1 MGDICSAVCTS
12 TQRIFPVMIRDEQI
26 ARLMGAGALALLL
39 GALGFQ
45 YLAHLPPCEM
55 CHWQRWPHFAAAI
68 VGLIGTSVWK
78 WDTRLLA
85 AVTIAVI
92 AALGLLITGQM
103 QNVFF
108 VALAAIALIVVSFLN
123 QGPRVAAVM
132 AVLLVFASGLV
143 GAYQTGMQLGFLPGP
158 GACTVTH
165 AYVVGSG
172 APSPEISCNA
182 VTWSLFGLSLAAYN
196 ALISLALAATG
207 LLLLRRNHAA

>member
-1 MGDICSAVCTS
+1 
-12 TQRIFPVMIRDEQI
+12 MIRDEQI
-26 ARLMGAGALALLL
+26 ARLMGAGSAALLL

-55 CHWQRWPHFAAAI
+55 CHWQRWPYFAAAI
-68 VGLIGTSVWK
+68 IGLIGTSVWK

-92 AALGLLITGQM
+92 ATAGLLITGQM

-123 QGPRVAAVM
+123 QGARVLAVM
-132 AVLLVFASGLV
+132 TILLVFSSGLV
-143 GAYQTGMQLGFLPGP
+143 GAYQAGMQWGFLPGP
-158 GACTVTH
+158 SACTVTH
-165 AYVVGSG
+165 AYVLGSG
-172 APSPEISCNA
+172 APEPEISCTA

-196 ALISLALAATG
+196 ALISFALAATG
-207 LLLLRRNHAA
+207 FLLLRRSHAA

>member
-1 MGDICSAVCTS
+1 
-12 TQRIFPVMIRDEQI
+12 MIRDEQI

-55 CHWQRWPHFAAAI
+55 CHWQRWPYYAAAVI
-68 VGLIGTSVWK
+68 GLIGTSVWK

-92 AALGLLITGQM
+92 AALGLIITGQM

-108 VALAAIALIVVSFLN
+108 VGLAAIALIVMSFLN
-123 QGPRVAAVM
+123 QGTRAAAVM
-132 AVLLVFASGLV
+132 TILLVFASGLV
-143 GAYQTGMQLGFLPGP
+143 GAYQTGMQWGFLPGP

-165 AYVVGSG
+165 AYVLGSG
-172 APSPEISCNA
+172 APEPEISCNV

-196 ALISLALAATG
+196 ALFSFALAATG
-207 LLLLRRNHAA
+207 TLLLRRSHAA